1 MSRALRHAGELMIAL
16 GILLASYA
24 AYELWF
30 SNLESRAAGQALAA
44 EVQREWAAP
53 GGGQTTGATDGSQAT
68 DGQDRASQ
76 ATDGQDDNQTESAA
90 AVDNRPLPKAI
101 GLLYIPRLKSDV
113 WQTPLLEN
121 VSDRALTLGVGHY
134 SSTAQPGQPGNFA
147 LAGHRATFGEPFARI
162 ERLQPGDEVI
172 VQTANE
178 WHVYRMIADRIV
190 QPSENWVLA
199 QAPEIPELAD
209 AQSIITITTCEPRFN
224 STERWIWFG
233 ELVETRPADS
243 PPSAIGGQ

>member
-1 MSRALRHAGELMIAL
+1 MIAL

-53 GGGQTTGATDGSQAT
+53 GGGQTPGATDGSQ
-68 DGQDRASQ
+68 DSSGQNSADEPS
-76 ATDGQDDNQTESAA
+76 DGQDDNQTETQP
-90 AVDNRPLPKAI
+90 AVDSRPLPKAI

-121 VSDRALTLGVGHY
+121 VSNRALTLGVGHY
-134 SSTAQPGQPGNFA
+134 TSTAQPGQPGNFA
-147 LAGHRATFGEPFARI
+147 IAGHRATFGEPFARI
-162 ERLQPGDEVI
+162 ERLREGDEVI
-172 VQTANE
+172 VQTATE

-190 QPSENWVLA
+190 QPDENWVLA
-199 QAPEIPELAD
+199 QTPEIPELAD

-233 ELVETRPADS
+233 ELVETLPADS
-243 PPSAIGGQ
+243 PPKAIGGQ

>member
-1 MSRALRHAGELMIAL
+1 MSRALRHAGELMIAR

-44 EVQREWAAP
+44 EVQREWSAP
-53 GGGQTTGATDGSQAT
+53 GGGQTTDATDGSQDSA
-68 DGQDRASQ
+68 GQNLANETTAGQ
-76 ATDGQDDNQTESAA
+76 AENQTETQP

-134 SSTAQPGQPGNFA
+134 T
-147 LAGHRATFGEPFARI
+147 
-162 ERLQPGDEVI
+162 
-172 VQTANE
+172 
-178 WHVYRMIADRIV
+178 
-190 QPSENWVLA
+190 
-199 QAPEIPELAD
+199 
-209 AQSIITITTCEPRFN
+209 
-224 STERWIWFG
+224 
-233 ELVETRPADS
+233 
-243 PPSAIGGQ
+243 

>member
-1 MSRALRHAGELMIAL
+1 MIAM
-16 GILLASYA
+16 GILASCA

-53 GGGQTTGATDGSQAT
+53 GGGQPPGATDGEQSAT
-68 DGQDRASQ
+68 DEPTSGEDETKDNTQ
-76 ATDGQDDNQTESAA
+76 ADTQTENQP

-101 GLLYIPRLKSDV
+101 GLLCIPRLKSDV

-134 SSTAQPGQPGNFA
+134 TSTALPGQPGNFA

-162 ERLQPGDEVI
+162 ERLRAGDEAI
-172 VQTANE
+172 LFTA
-178 WHVYRMIADRIV
+178 VFPAF
-190 QPSENWVLA
+190 A
-199 QAPEIPELAD
+199 QWRLTSP
-209 AQSIITITTCEPRFN
+209 
-224 STERWIWFG
+224 
-233 ELVETRPADS
+233 LVAN
-243 PPSAIGGQ
+243 